1 MRMMPEFPAGF
12 VWGVATSAFQ
22 IEGAVDTDGR
32 GRSVWD
38 TFVDV
43 PGRIR
48 GDHIADTACD
58 HYRRYSEDVELMRRL
73 GVDAYRFSIS
83 WPRIVPAGRGV
94 VNQAGL
100 DFYDRLVDAL
110 SAVGIRP
117 VPTLFHWDL
126 PQESEDRGGW
136 LRRETAEEFAEYTA
150 VVAARLG
157 DRVTDWITLNE
168 PFEHM
173 ALGYGLGVHAPGHT
187 MGLAALPVAHHQL
200 LAHGLATGVL
210 REAGADRVVLT
221 NSYSPVHPA
230 SESAGDVAA
239 AEAYDRLHHAL
250 FTDPV
255 LLGEYPDLS
264 IMGIERPDVVRDGDL
279 AVISRPIDGLG
290 VNYYSPSRVAAAENR
305 AMLPFQLVE
314 FDGADR
320 TDFGWPVIPSGLTRA
335 LTDLTARYGAALPPL
350 WVTEN
355 GCAYSV
361 EADAAGRIHDQARID
376 YLDAHLR
383 AVHSAVEQGADVRG
397 YFCWSLLDN
406 FEWAEG
412 FDQHFGLVA
421 VDPDSRDRRTKD
433 SFDWYRRLIADQ
445 AGRLQATK

>member
-1 MRMMPEFPAGF
+1 MRMMPEFPPGF

-22 IEGAVDTDGR
+22 IEGAVSVDGR

-38 TFVDV
+38 TFVDT

-48 GDHIADTACD
+48 GDDIADTACD
-58 HYRRYSEDVELMRRL
+58 HYHRYPEDVELMRVL

-83 WPRIVPAGRGV
+83 WPRVVPTGSGA
-94 VNQAGL
+94 VNPAGL

-110 SAVGIRP
+110 LNNGIRP
-117 VPTLFHWDL
+117 FPTLFHWDL
-126 PQESEDRGGW
+126 PQDLEDRGGW
-136 LRRETAEEFAEYTA
+136 LRRDTAEHFAAYTA
-150 VVAARLG
+150 AVVERLG
-157 DRVTDWITLNE
+157 DRVSDWITLNE

-173 ALGYGLGVHAPGHT
+173 SLGYGLGVHAPGHT

-210 REAGADRVVLT
+210 RDAGADRILLT
-221 NSYSPVHPA
+221 NSYSPAHPA
-230 SESAGDVAA
+230 SESAADVAA
-239 AEAYDRLHHAL
+239 AEVYHRLHHAL

-264 IMGIERPDVVRDGDL
+264 ILGVETPDVVRDGDL

-290 VNYYSPSRVAAAENR
+290 VNYYSPSRVAAAPDA

-314 FDGADR
+314 FDGVAR
-320 TDFGWPVIPSGLTRA
+320 TDFGWPVIPSGLTRT
-335 LTDLTARYGAALPPL
+335 LTDLTDQYGAALPPL

-355 GCAYSV
+355 GCAYRV
-361 EADAAGRIHDQARID
+361 EPGTDGRIHDQSRID

-383 AVHSAVEQGADVRG
+383 AVHAAVEHGADVRG
-397 YFCWSLLDN
+397 YFSWSLLDN

-412 FDQHFGLVA
+412 FSQHFGLVT
-421 VDPDSRDRRTKD
+421 VNPESRDREPKA
-433 SFDWYRRLIADQ
+433 SFDWYRRLIAEQ
-445 AGRLQATK
+445 TS